1 MSTIDIIG
9 SAIFIFAIGAGFG
22 YYISKLFFGI

>member
-9 SAIFIFAIGAGFG
+9 GVIFIFAIGAGFG
-22 YYISKLFFGI
+22 YYATRIFFGL